1 MFLIIRLI
9 LLVIITIVMLVPTK
23 CNNECYTNKLV
34 DYQSDRPKNYRKHLR
49 IPLKNSSSF

>member
-1 MFLIIRLI
+1 MFLIILLI